1 MKATHRHTAGPEHE
15 FEPQYGLPQQLP
27 ADEQILWQGS
37 PDWRTLA
44 RHAFHLRKLTVYFA
58 LMLTLR
64 GVVAYA
70 EGATLAAAVTSALWL
85 LPLAAFGLGLVTLLA
100 WLSARGAVYTLTDKR
115 VVMRIGIV
123 LTVTFNLPLRH
134 ILAAD
139 LARLSAG
146 HGDISLALTPG
157 GHRIGWLQLWPHAR
171 PWRLKQPEPSLRAVP
186 EAAMVAE
193 RLTQAWSAATGRTA
207 VAQNAEPARQ
217 EGAPRPVLQGH

>member
-1 MKATHRHTAGPEHE
+1 MTSTHRHTAGPEHE
-15 FEPQYGLPQQLP
+15 FEPQFGLPEQLP
-27 ADEQILWQGS
+27 DNEQILWQGS
-37 PDWRTLA
+37 PDWRALA

-70 EGATLAAAVTSALWL
+70 EGASLAAATASALWL
-85 LPLAAFGLGLVTLLA
+85 LPLAAIGLGLVSLLA
-100 WLSARGAVYTLTDKR
+100 WLSARGTAYTLTNKR

-123 LTVTFNLPLRH
+123 LTITFNLPLRQ

-139 LARLSAG
+139 LARLSGG
-146 HGDISLALTPG
+146 HGDISLALATG

-193 RLTQAWSAATGRTA
+193 RLTQAWSAANGRA
-207 VAQNAEPARQ
+207 ALARSAAPARHDSAQ
-217 EGAPRPVLQGH
+217 RPVLQGH